1 MIKLIC
7 FDLWETLVTEPSSFE
22 DIWDP
27 FAKKYPKKVDW
38 QKVRD
43 LIAHISQKKN
53 QPTKTSTAEILAE
66 FGVSNQELVAETSK
80 RWEDSCDHVSAF
92 PETIEVLRDLH
103 ANGYKLGL
111 ITNTSRYGWESVDRA
126 CGLGTVFD
134 YLALSFRIGAVKPEP
149 KIFTWVESES
159 GFSGDKIVMIGDSFK
174 SDYEAPRK
182 IGWKSILSERGASRY
197 PQATPTIHSLHEIKE
212 ALVDL

>member
-1 MIKLIC
+1 MIRLIC

-43 LIAHISQKKN
+43 LIAHISQRKD

-66 FGVSNQELVAETSK
+66 FSVSDQELVAEISK

-92 PETIEVLRDLH
+92 PETSEVLHDLH

-111 ITNTSRYGWESVDRA
+111 ITNTSRYGWESVGRVCD
-126 CGLGTVFD
+126 LGTVLD

-149 KIFTWVESES
+149 EIFAWIERDS

-182 IGWKSILSERGASRY
+182 IGWKSVLLERGVSRY
-197 PQATPTIHSLHEIKE
+197 PEATPTIHSLLEIGE
-212 ALVDL
+212 ILADF